1 MLTLFVS
8 QKDKLDNLREM
19 VLNESATNQRRD
31 TLEFLK
37 SIPNYR
43 PSLVDAGSRL
53 NTIKEADS
61 TGKRYFINEN
71 QSKSGNI
78 RLLFLNLGSILSEL
92 SFTRSE
98 DDLDEYLESKS
109 RKQKLLDLQDSQPS
123 KKFRKSEDKQ
133 IVEVI

>member
-1 MLTLFVS
+1 MKTSQRVVIFV
-8 QKDKLDNLREM
+8 
-19 VLNESATNQRRD
+19 
-31 TLEFLK
+31 
-37 SIPNYR
+37 
-43 PSLVDAGSRL
+43 
-53 NTIKEADS
+53 
-61 TGKRYFINEN
+61 FI
-71 QSKSGNI
+71 
-78 RLLFLNLGSILSEL
+78 LNLGSILSEL